1 MAERNAYAAS
11 SSKSPLP
18 RSSQSQNRYPPG
30 GGGSFTF
37 LSEDQD
43 HDALQSGNFRYRRD
57 PATTSRPSSR
67 SSPSYNAVGGYMQ
80 GQPPLRSPKSTTTT
94 DVAPAP
100 RMRPRAPGLPSRPS
114 QGIMSSGG
122 VASAMGLAPRSD
134 FLDREALR
142 ASLDSGLGHH
152 DGDQGGYRPAMAWGG
167 SERQGGSS
175 SAAGLAPAPPVRAA
189 WTSHGTHAMSSGR
202 PSAAVRPSTG
212 ATPLSPPSVWG
223 DLRGGTGT
231 GTSRTAA
238 FQSMEEDVP
247 SITQG
252 GSTRV
257 PTASSERH
265 ARGGARRAPFT
276 RSRPSASHGSREQWT
291 DGSERSGVDAGA
303 AQSTLRGSGE
313 EVQLDREGRGTVT
326 KKGRGARS
334 ANYLTRGAGPRGI
347 NTISL
352 SSSVTNRGIEEESIG
367 LEISLSDYM
376 AALETTPAP
385 SSATPA
391 SQELWGD
398 LDMSVA
404 HNGAEG
410 PRLVIQGAADASDL
424 ELAVRGLS
432 LRERSAASSSN
443 GGTTHCHQAEGR
455 LHALCPP
462 PAHPRQVMGA
472 QPRPSPATLWVMAP
486 AAALRQHLPT
496 PAARRLGPAHTW
508 RARCDPHAHTATRHP
523 KLRRGL
529 GDPPRGNGLP
539 LRRCTSLWRT
549 RIRRLQLHRRA
560 AVRPAARRPCSH
572 RPGTPWRPT
581 AIRWRL
587 GSPRRVCQNGPRA
600 APSPTAG
607 GSSSARHQGNGR
619 HPRRCAWT
627 CHRPGGVSRT
637 STLTAQAPTWAPR
650 DPLTPRDWGLVISLE
665 VGGSVDGKVS
675 ACVLGCW
682 FAKGL
687 YASCES

>member
-443 GGTTHCHQAEGR
+443 GMGGISADEYYATGGSISNNRNPVSPNSAGDWGVGTSPAPRPFTSSKNRTVSPASSGKALSPRDDPLSPSGGSTARTLSPTGPPKASDGGATAAESSHAMGYGASSGAASTSANAGGATTGSGAHLARPLRSARSYGHPPSEIETGVGR
-455 LHALCPP
+455 PPSRQRPP
-462 PAHPRQVMGA
+462 PE
-472 QPRPSPATLWVMAP
+472 
-486 AAALRQHLPT
+486 ALHLFV
-496 PAARRLGPAHTW
+496 GE
-508 RARCDPHAHTATRHP
+508 C
-523 KLRRGL
+523 
-529 GDPPRGNGLP
+529 
-539 LRRCTSLWRT
+539 
-549 RIRRLQLHRRA
+549 
-560 AVRPAARRPCSH
+560 
-572 RPGTPWRPT
+572 
-581 AIRWRL
+581 
-587 GSPRRVCQNGPRA
+587 PRA
-600 APSPTAG
+600 CRV
-607 GSSSARHQGNGR
+607 SSLKVTWSAR
-619 HPRRCAWT
+619 
-627 CHRPGGVSRT
+627 
-637 STLTAQAPTWAPR
+637 
-650 DPLTPRDWGLVISLE
+650 
-665 VGGSVDGKVS
+665 VG
-675 ACVLGCW
+675 C
-682 FAKGL
+682 
-687 YASCES
+687 